1 MTVTMTT
8 MTSSVIHAIKRTKNL
23 IKETIV
29 VVIKNMISLYLRS
42 RRVVILGDSIVKNVN
57 SWQLSKSL
65 TNEKVSVKSLSGATT
80 KQMSTYV
87 TLTIEEKPDSV
98 ILRIGTNNLRSNN
111 ESNK

>member
-1 MTVTMTT
+1 M
-8 MTSSVIHAIKRTKNL
+8 
-23 IKETIV
+23 
-29 VVIKNMISLYLRS
+29 
-42 RRVVILGDSIVKNVN
+42 VILGDSIVKNVN

-98 ILRIGTNNLRSNN
+98 ILRIGTNNLRSNH

>member
-1 MTVTMTT
+1 M
-8 MTSSVIHAIKRTKNL
+8 
-23 IKETIV
+23 
-29 VVIKNMISLYLRS
+29 
-42 RRVVILGDSIVKNVN
+42 VILGDSIVKNVN

-87 TLTIEEKPDSV
+87 KLTIEEKPDSV